1 MQIFFSSKY
10 YGTEDPL
17 LVKSADNHECEVL
30 TIIYTWIFPW
40 LFEGQLYIL
49 SSRLQVLR
57 KLLKSI
63 YCAVCCARSL
73 QLCPTLCHPM
83 DCSLPGSSFHGIL
96 EARILKWVVV
106 PSSRGSSRPGTES
119 LSHTEIKLNSLL
131 RKKEKKGS

>member
-17 LVKSADNHECEVL
+17 LGKSADNHECEVL
-30 TIIYTWIFPW
+30 TIYMWIFPW

-63 YCAVCCARSL
+63 YCAMCCARSL

-83 DCSLPGSSFHGIL
+83 DYSLPGSSVHRIL
-96 EARILKWVVV
+96 QARILEGVAM
-106 PSSRGSSRPGTES
+106 SFSRRSFPPRDQTGISCGSCIGRRV
-119 LSHTEIKLNSLL
+119 LYH
-131 RKKEKKGS
+131 

>member
-83 DCSLPGSSFHGIL
+83 DCSLPGSSVHRIL
-96 EARILKWVVV
+96 QARILEGVAMSFSRRSFPPRDRSGVSC
-106 PSSRGSSRPGTES
+106 SSCIGRRV
-119 LSHTEIKLNSLL
+119 LYH
-131 RKKEKKGS
+131 

>member
-73 QLCPTLCHPM
+73 QLCSTLCHPM
-83 DCSLPGSSFHGIL
+83 DCSLPGSSVHRIL
-96 EARILKWVVV
+96 QARILEGVAMSFSRRSFPPRDRSGVSC
-106 PSSRGSSRPGTES
+106 SSCIGRRV
-119 LSHTEIKLNSLL
+119 LYH
-131 RKKEKKGS
+131 

>member
-83 DCSLPGSSFHGIL
+83 DCSMPGSSVHRIL
-96 EARILKWVVV
+96 QARILEGVAMSFSRRSFPPRDRSGVSC
-106 PSSRGSSRPGTES
+106 SSCIGRRV
-119 LSHTEIKLNSLL
+119 LYH
-131 RKKEKKGS
+131 